1 MIWDYK
7 DLKGVKTDELS
18 QYFEAIK
25 KNFFSEDM
33 YNDFTKLQRIFEEI
47 RLDEPEDFE
56 DSVPKTKVEVS
67 QDLLSE
73 RMKTLQPKSL
83 SKFFTEEI
91 EFFSQF
97 WKENKNSTE
106 DSELAEDP
114 ELVDLPLPAD
124 NYFIYKKLK
133 SAPDDKIKHEFM
145 FLVNIF
151 SAYLQEPAEDIL
163 KVNFPLVDYS

>member
-7 DLKGVKTDELS
+7 DLKGVNTDGLS
-18 QYFEAIK
+18 EYFGAIK
-25 KNFFSEDM
+25 KNFFTEEI
-33 YNDFTKLQRIFEEI
+33 YNEFTKLQGIFERI
-47 RLDEPEDFE
+47 SLDEPEASE
-56 DSVPKTKVEVS
+56 SSAPKTKVEVS
-67 QDLLSE
+67 QGFLSE

-97 WKENKNSTE
+97 WKENKNKTD
-106 DSELAEDP
+106 DSELADDS

-163 KVNFPLVDYS
+163 KVNFFSIDYR